1 MKNLFIGLF
10 ILGLT
15 LNGFAD
21 FGDPDVRLFA
31 PIRAR
36 IYREICEGKIANKG
50 QLEGRFQEFR
60 GRKLK
65 TPIKD
70 VEYNTFVANVL
81 ANMYRNEKFL
91 EDFPKEEV
99 IEKLK
104 MHMQKA
110 IEAGSEYALS
120 DAYEMTGKAH
130 LSVCIKAMRLLLTNT
145 IQDCVRLRWACEQ
158 SFKGQRYEDVL
169 KDIFDRD
176 IDIPQDYPES
186 DRGIFIPSP
195 EKLEFNNA
203 TIDRLT
209 TFLNDK
215 CQTDPFYEVI
225 KFSLESWRKQCKN

>member
-36 IYREICEGKIANKG
+36 IYREICEGEIANKS
-50 QLEGRFQEFR
+50 QLDVCFKEFR
-60 GRKLK
+60 DRKLK
-65 TPIKD
+65 TPLKD
-70 VEYNTFVANVL
+70 VEYSTFVANVL
-81 ANMYRNEKFL
+81 ANMYRNKKFL
-91 EDFPKEEV
+91 EEFSKKEV
-99 IEKLK
+99 IEELK

-110 IEAGSEYALS
+110 IEAGCEYALS
-120 DAYEMTGKAH
+120 DAYEMTEKTH

-158 SFKGQRYEDVL
+158 SFKGQSYKDVL

-186 DRGIFIPSP
+186 DRGIFIPSL
-195 EKLEFNNA
+195 EKLEFNKA
-203 TIDRLT
+203 TLVRLT
-209 TFLNDK
+209 KFLNDE
-215 CQTDPFYEVI
+215 CQADPFYEVI
-225 KFSLESWRKQCKN
+225 KSSLESWSTQCKN